1 MPVTRTITL
10 TIDETR
16 VKPDYMVGQAVELLN
31 SLLWGVKAA
40 PAVGVPPMQVR
51 QKPFNTRKVPRQ

>member
-16 VKPDYMVGQAVELLN
+16 VKPEHMVDQAVELLN
-31 SLLWGVKAA
+31 ALLWGVTVEKDIIVDVRVA
-40 PAVGVPPMQVR
+40 PF
-51 QKPFNTRKVPRQ
+51 KTRGRKE